1 MSFRYSW
8 ILVILAIQMLYWIFL
23 YFNKSKHNDYFGIS
37 NIEVLKIVTRKI
49 NPKLISIKNRLFLS
63 GLFFLTIAASGP
75 QVGTRVRPVERKGV
89 DLVIV
94 LDTSKS
100 MDANDVSPSRLAKA
114 KFELNRL
121 IKNLSGDRVSIIV
134 FAGSSHMYLPLT
146 TDYEAAVLFLNEI
159 ETDMIPNQ
167 GTSLSSAINTA
178 LTAFTEEMDKFKVVL
193 LVTDGEDHEGQAI
206 NIAKEAAL
214 NGMIINTVA
223 VGSSEGGLIPIK
235 KKDTGNVQYKLDK
248 KGKLVTSKLNQKILK
263 DIAQAGNGSFYW
275 FSNNRDSFNEIDKGI
290 KQMEKKTISTH
301 EFSEYE
307 DRYQLFSFISLILI
321 IAAFITPTRNEKS
334 L

>member
-1 MSFRYSW
+1 MSFRHGW
-8 ILVILAIQMLYWIFL
+8 ILAILAIQIIYWIFL
-23 YFNKSKHNDYFGIS
+23 YFKKSKHNDFFGIS
-37 NIEVLKIVTRKI
+37 DIEVLKILTSKI
-49 NPKLISIKNRLFLS
+49 NPKFISLKNRLFLS
-63 GLFFLTIAASGP
+63 GLFFLTISASGP
-75 QVGTRVRPVERKGV
+75 QIGTRIRPVERKGV

-121 IKNLSGDRVSIIV
+121 IKNLSGDRVAIIV

-159 ETDMIPNQ
+159 DTDMIPNQ

-206 NIAKEAAL
+206 DIAKEAAL

-223 VGSSEGGLIPIK
+223 VGSSEGGLIPVE

-321 IAAFITPTRNEKS
+321 MAAFITPTRNEKS
-334 L
+334 

>member
-8 ILVILAIQMLYWIFL
+8 ILVILAIQIVYWIFL
-23 YFNKSKHNDYFGIS
+23 YFKKSKNNDFFGTS
-37 NIEVLKIVTRKI
+37 DIEVLKFLTSKI
-49 NPKLISIKNRLFLS
+49 NQKFISLKNRLFLS
-63 GLFFLTIAASGP
+63 SLFFLTISASGP
-75 QVGTRVRPVERKGV
+75 QIGTRIRPVERKGV

-114 KFELNRL
+114 KFELNKL

-146 TDYEAAVLFLNEI
+146 TDYEAALLFLNEI

-167 GTSLSSAINTA
+167 GTSLSLAINTA

-223 VGSSEGGLIPIK
+223 VGSSEGGLIPVEQ
-235 KKDTGNVQYKLDK
+235 KDTGNVQYKLDK

-290 KQMEKKTISTH
+290 KQMEKKQFQRMNFLNTRIVIN
-301 EFSEYE
+301 Y
-307 DRYQLFSFISLILI
+307 LVSL
-321 IAAFITPTRNEKS
+321 A
-334 L
+334 